1 MLKSIVT
8 GHSKGLGAA
17 VAAALLARGIPVLGL
32 SRGGDAD
39 LAARH
44 PALLREAALDLAD
57 GAALSVWLGG
67 GALAGFLADA
77 GTAILINNAGTVQP
91 VGPLGAQDGAALV
104 RAIGLNVTA
113 PLLLA
118 NAFATA
124 SAHCTDRRIAHI
136 SSGAGRGA
144 YPGWSVYCAS
154 KAALDHHARAVA
166 LDANDTLRI
175 CSLAPGIIDTD
186 MQAQIRATPLADFPL
201 RDKFETLKREGALA
215 RPEDAAAQLVEFVLG
230 ARFGREAVTDLRS
243 LS

>member
-1 MLKSIVT
+1 MLKTIVT

-32 SRGGDAD
+32 SRGGQPD
-39 LAARH
+39 LAGHH
-44 PALLREAALDLAD
+44 PHLLRESPLDLAD
-57 GAALSVWLGG
+57 PAALAEWLAE
-67 GALAGFLADA
+67 GALGAWLADA
-77 GTAILINNAGTVQP
+77 DTAILINNAGTVQP
-91 VGPLGAQDGAALV
+91 VGPLGKQDNAEIA

-118 NAFATA
+118 NAFAAA
-124 SAHCTDRRIAHI
+124 SAHCRDRRIVHV

-144 YPGWSVYCAS
+144 YPGWSVYCAT

-166 LDANDTLRI
+166 LDGGEHLRI

-186 MQAQIRATPLADFPL
+186 MQAQIRATPLSAFPL
-201 RDKFETLKREGALA
+201 RDKFDALKRDGALA
-215 RPEDAAAQLVEFVLG
+215 RPEDAAAQLVDFVLG

-243 LS
+243 LP